1 MYSEFRILYSQYLL
15 SQSNSS
21 LFMTHHNRT
30 LSPCSACA
38 SNHGCTDTERR
49 QLLGSAAA
57 VGLLSSFPFLASNA
71 QEDSKSSMLLV
82 DANAEADFKPLRPS
96 DLALG
101 KPLLVFPFDVKA
113 GAPKNETRANKL
125 VVIRLPEDQMEATT
139 RGRSAGGVLAYSALC
154 THQAC
159 DVKTWIAKEKV
170 LVCFCHAS
178 KFDLLDGAKVVDGP
192 ASRPLPGFSL
202 KLEGEFL
209 AITPS
214 SPANQS
220 S

>member
-1 MYSEFRILYSQYLL
+1 MRENTECILNSEYYIHGNDFLIAMKKPHLPP
-15 SQSNSS
+15 
-21 LFMTHHNRT
+21 T
-30 LSPCSACA
+30 PCQGCA
-38 SNHGCTDTERR
+38 GNTSCSDLDRR
-49 QLLGSAAA
+49 QVLQLLGS
-57 VGLLSSFPFLASNA
+57 GLATSLPFMASNA
-71 QEDSKSSMLLV
+71 SAQATPLLLV
-82 DANAEADFKPLRPS
+82 DADAEQGFAPLRPS
-96 DLALG
+96 DLKVA
-101 KPLLVFPFDVKA
+101 KPLLAFPFDTQTGK
-113 GAPKNETRANKL
+113 PKNESRANKL
-125 VVIRLPEDQMEATT
+125 VLIRLPEDQMEAATK
-139 RGRSAGGVLAYSALC
+139 GRSAGGVLAYSALC

-192 ASRPLPGFSL
+192 ASRPLPSFSL

-209 AITPS
+209 AVAPS

>member
-1 MYSEFRILYSQYLL
+1 MKETLL
-15 SQSNSS
+15 PPPQCNGCAVNTS
-21 LFMTHHNRT
+21 
-30 LSPCSACA
+30 CS
-38 SNHGCTDTERR
+38 DLDRR
-49 QLLGSAAA
+49 QVLQMLGS
-57 VGLLSSFPFLASNA
+57 GLATSLPFMARNASA
-71 QEDSKSSMLLV
+71 QTTSLLLV
-82 DANAEADFKPLRPS
+82 DADAEKDFAPLRPS
-96 DLALG
+96 DLKVA
-101 KPLLVFPFDVKA
+101 KPLLVFPFDAKA
-113 GAPKNETRANKL
+113 GVPKNESRANKL
-125 VVIRLPEDQMEATT
+125 VLIRLPEDQMEAAT

>member
-1 MYSEFRILYSQYLL
+1 MRENTECILNSEYYIHGNDFLIAMKKPHLPP
-15 SQSNSS
+15 
-21 LFMTHHNRT
+21 T
-30 LSPCSACA
+30 PCQGCA
-38 SNHGCTDTERR
+38 GNTSCSDLDRR
-49 QLLGSAAA
+49 QVLQILGLATS
-57 VGLLSSFPFLASNA
+57 LPFMASNA
-71 QEDSKSSMLLV
+71 SAQATPLLLV
-82 DANAEADFKPLRPS
+82 DADAEQDFAPLRPS
-96 DLALG
+96 DLKVA
-101 KPLLVFPFDVKA
+101 KPLLAFPFDTQTGK
-113 GAPKNETRANKL
+113 PKNESRANKL
-125 VVIRLPEDQMEATT
+125 VLIRLPEDQMEAAT

-192 ASRPLPGFSL
+192 ASRPLPSFSL
-202 KLEGEFL
+202 KLDGEFL
-209 AITPS
+209 AIAPS

>member
-1 MYSEFRILYSQYLL
+1 MRENTECILNSEYYSHGNDLQIAMKKPDLPPP
-15 SQSNSS
+15 
-21 LFMTHHNRT
+21 
-30 LSPCSACA
+30 PCQGCA
-38 SNHGCTDTERR
+38 GNTSCSDLDRR
-49 QLLGSAAA
+49 QVLQMLGLATS
-57 VGLLSSFPFLASNA
+57 LPFMASNA
-71 QEDSKSSMLLV
+71 SAQSTSLLLV
-82 DANAEADFKPLRPS
+82 DADAEKDFAPLRPS
-96 DLALG
+96 DLKVA
-101 KPLLVFPFDVKA
+101 KPLLAFPFDTQTGK
-113 GAPKNETRANKL
+113 PKNESRANKL
-125 VVIRLPEDQMEATT
+125 VLIRLPEDQMEAATK
-139 RGRSAGGVLAYSALC
+139 GRSAGGVLAYSALC

-192 ASRPLPGFSL
+192 ASRPLPSFSL

-209 AITPS
+209 AIAPS

>member
-1 MYSEFRILYSQYLL
+1 MTQPITTP
-15 SQSNSS
+15 SS
-21 LFMTHHNRT
+21 
-30 LSPCSACA
+30 CSACA
-38 SNHGCTDTERR
+38 NNHSCADSERR
-49 QLLGSAAA
+49 QLLGGLAAG
-57 VGLLSSFPFLASNA
+57 GLLSSFPFLAAHA
-71 QEDSKSSMLLV
+71 QETANSPLLLV
-82 DANAEADFKPLRPS
+82 DADAEADFKPLRPA

-113 GAPKNETRANKL
+113 GKPKNESRANKL
-125 VVIRLPEDQMEATT
+125 VVIRLPEDQMATAT
-139 RGRSAGGVLAYSALC
+139 KARSVEGVLAYSALC

-192 ASRPLPGFSL
+192 ASRPLPSFSL
-202 KLEGEFL
+202 KLDGEFL
-209 AITPS
+209 AIAPR

>member
-1 MYSEFRILYSQYLL
+1 MKKTHLPPSQCNGCAGNTSCSDLDRRQVL
-15 SQSNSS
+15 QMLGSGIATS
-21 LFMTHHNRT
+21 LPFM
-30 LSPCSACA
+30 A
-38 SNHGCTDTERR
+38 SNT
-49 QLLGSAAA
+49 SAQATS
-57 VGLLSSFPFLASNA
+57 L
-71 QEDSKSSMLLV
+71 LLV
-82 DANAEADFKPLRPS
+82 DADAEKDFAPLRPS
-96 DLALG
+96 DLKVA
-101 KPLLVFPFDVKA
+101 KPLLVFPFDTQT
-113 GAPKNETRANKL
+113 GTPKNESRANKL
-125 VVIRLPEDQMEATT
+125 VLIRLPEDQMEAAT

-159 DVKTWIAKEKV
+159 DVKTWLAKEKV

-192 ASRPLPGFSL
+192 ASRPLPSFSL

-209 AITPS
+209 AIAPS

>member
-1 MYSEFRILYSQYLL
+1 MNANEQVNTACQQCQLDNSVDQGKRQTIKWVSMGGLTILPFMDAQAQSEATPLY
-15 SQSNSS
+15 
-21 LFMTHHNRT
+21 
-30 LSPCSACA
+30 
-38 SNHGCTDTERR
+38 
-49 QLLGSAAA
+49 
-57 VGLLSSFPFLASNA
+57 
-71 QEDSKSSMLLV
+71 LV
-82 DANAEADFKPLRPS
+82 DADAENDFKPLRPA
-96 DLALG
+96 DLAIG
-101 KPLLVFPFDVKA
+101 KPLLVFPFDSKS
-113 GAPKNETRANKL
+113 GKLKNESRMNKL
-125 VVIRLPEDQMEATT
+125 VLIRLPEDQMEAATK
-139 RGRSAGGVLAYSALC
+139 GRSAGGVLAYSALC

-192 ASRPLPGFSL
+192 ASRPLPSFSL

-209 AITPS
+209 AIAPS

>member
-1 MYSEFRILYSQYLL
+1 
-15 SQSNSS
+15 
-21 LFMTHHNRT
+21 MTRPT
-30 LSPCSACA
+30 TTPSRCSACA
-38 SNHGCTDTERR
+38 NNHGCADTERR
-49 QLLGSAAA
+49 QLLGGAAA
-57 VGLLSSFPFLASNA
+57 IGLLSSFPFLAAHA
-71 QEDSKSSMLLV
+71 QEAANSPLLLV
-82 DANAEADFKPLRPS
+82 DADAEADFKPLRAS

-113 GAPKNETRANKL
+113 GAPKNQSRANKL
-125 VVIRLPEDQMEATT
+125 VVIRLPEDQMETATK
-139 RGRSAGGVLAYSALC
+139 GRSAGGVLAYSALC

-192 ASRPLPGFSL
+192 ASRPLPSFRL

-209 AITPS
+209 AIAPS
-214 SPANQS
+214 SPANQGS
-220 S
+220 

>member
-1 MYSEFRILYSQYLL
+1 MTQPITTP
-15 SQSNSS
+15 SS
-21 LFMTHHNRT
+21 
-30 LSPCSACA
+30 CSACA
-38 SNHGCTDTERR
+38 NNQGCADSERR
-49 QLLGSAAA
+49 QLLGGLAAG
-57 VGLLSSFPFLASNA
+57 GLLSSFPFLAAHA
-71 QEDSKSSMLLV
+71 QEAANSPLLLV
-82 DANAEADFKPLRPS
+82 DADAEADFKPLRPA

-113 GAPKNETRANKL
+113 GKPKNESRSNKL
-125 VVIRLPEDQMEATT
+125 VVIRLPEDQMEAVTK
-139 RGRSAGGVLAYSALC
+139 GRSAGGVLAYSALC

-192 ASRPLPGFSL
+192 ASRPLPSFSL
-202 KLEGEFL
+202 KLDGEFL
-209 AITPS
+209 AIAPR